1 MIIIKNKKLL
11 LTLGVFFIA
20 FLFTGCF
27 LPNVPQTIDEAQLTS
42 IEVDPTE
49 MEIKA
54 GNEGTI
60 TSVTAYYDND
70 TSADIDLIACTY
82 VSSSTSVTVTNGV
95 ITVSSSCTAG
105 TTATIIVSYTE
116 GGVTKSDTVIVTVP
130 ASGG

>member
-1 MIIIKNKKLL
+1 VIIIRNKKLL
-11 LTLGVFFIA
+11 LSLSVFFIA

-27 LPNVPQTIDEAQLTS
+27 LPNVPQTIDEALLTS
-42 IEVDPTE
+42 IVVLPSNMNIAISDSE
-49 MEIKA
+49 
-54 GNEGTI
+54 TI